1 MFVNGASNGYTNSN
15 VTRYLASAQIYD
27 VTSKTIKADF
37 QNKYNFTTATN
48 QTLTAQWTPNTYYIA
63 YNNN

>member
-1 MFVNGASNGYTNSN
+1 MYLNGTDNTN
-15 VTRYLASAQIYD
+15 VTWYVASAQIYD
-27 VTSKTIKADF
+27 VTAGVIKTDF

-48 QTLTAQWTPNTYYIA
+48 QTVTAQWTPNTYYIA